1 MKNDVSF
8 RIERYRRIIDVSLDL
23 ASTLDLNE
31 LLKRINRLAVELTN
45 AEASSILL
53 YDERKNQLY
62 FAVADNP
69 ETEAALSSVVVPPES
84 IAGWVATHREAVF
97 VPDVQQDQRFFRN
110 VEQMLNF
117 QTRSI
122 MATPMLIKGRL
133 IGVLETL
140 NKQNGPFTEEDLEM
154 LMVLSAQAAVAI
166 ENSRLFQQGDL
177 INELVHEI
185 RTPLSSISTISY
197 LLQRPDVSET
207 QRQELASMIQK
218 EIERLNGLTNTFLD
232 YSRLES
238 GRMRF
243 TPTPFDLSGL
253 IEECVRIV
261 SPQAI
266 EKGVRLEKELA
277 ANLPIF
283 NGDRDKLKQ
292 VLLNLLSNAIK
303 YNRPR
308 GDVTLKLWRNEK
320 TLFISVSDTGVG
332 IPPED
337 LPHIGERFFR
347 AGNVERKVT
356 GTGLGLSICKHIV
369 EAHAGQMQVSSQINQ
384 GTTFTIELPLKDPA

>member
-1 MKNDVSF
+1 MTDPVSS

-31 LLKRINRLAVELTN
+31 LLKRINRLAVELTE

-84 IAGWVATHREAVF
+84 IAGWVATHHEPVF

-110 VEQMLNF
+110 VEQLLKF

-133 IGVLETL
+133 IGVLEAL
-140 NKQNGPFTEEDLEM
+140 NKSNGPFTENDLEM

-185 RTPLSSISTISY
+185 RTPLSSINTISY
-197 LLQRPDVSET
+197 LLQRPEVADS
-207 QRQELASMIQK
+207 QRQELGGMIQK
-218 EIERLNGLTNTFLD
+218 EVERLNGLTNTFLD

-243 TPTPFDLSGL
+243 TSTPFDLAAL
-253 IEECVRIV
+253 MEECIRIV
-261 SPQAI
+261 SPQAV
-266 EKGVRLEKELA
+266 EKGVRLQTETA
-277 ANLPIF
+277 AGLPMF
-283 NGDRDKLKQ
+283 YGDRDKLKQ

-308 GDVTLKLWRNEK
+308 GDVNLNLWQEPEN
-320 TLFISVSDTGVG
+320 FCISVSDTGVG

-356 GTGLGLSICKHIV
+356 GTGLGLSICKHII
-369 EAHAGQMQVSSQINQ
+369 EAHAGQMQVSSQINL
-384 GTTFTIELPLKDPA
+384 GTTFTIKLPIQPGD

>member
-1 MKNDVSF
+1 MTNDFSSRV
-8 RIERYRRIIDVSLDL
+8 ERYRRVIDVSLDL

-62 FAVADNP
+62 FAVADKP
-69 ETEAALSSVVVPPES
+69 EIEAALSSVIVPSES
-84 IAGWVATHREAVF
+84 IAGWVATHRQAAF

-117 QTRSI
+117 QTHSI

-133 IGVLETL
+133 IGVLEAL

-185 RTPLSSISTISY
+185 RTPLSSINTISY

-207 QRQELASMIQK
+207 QRQELSSMIQK
-218 EIERLNGLTNTFLD
+218 EVQRLNDLTNTFLD

-243 TPTPFDLSGL
+243 ASAPFDLAGL

-261 SPQAI
+261 SPQAV
-266 EKGVRLEKELA
+266 EKGVRLEKELTP
-277 ANLPIF
+277 NLPTF
-283 NGDRDKLKQ
+283 DGDRDKLKQ

-308 GDVTLKLWRNEK
+308 GDVTLKLWSNQEI
-320 TLFISVSDTGVG
+320 FSISVSDTGVG

-347 AGNVERKVT
+347 AGNVERKIT

-369 EAHAGQMQVSSQINQ
+369 EAHAGQMHVTSQINQ
-384 GTTFTIELPLKDPA
+384 GTTFTIELPMKRPA

>member
-1 MKNDVSF
+1 MTDPVSS

-31 LLKRINRLAVELTN
+31 LLKRINRLAVELTE

-84 IAGWVATHREAVF
+84 IAGWVATHHEPVF

-110 VEQMLNF
+110 VEQLLKF

-133 IGVLETL
+133 IGVLEAL
-140 NKQNGPFTEEDLEM
+140 NKSNGPFTENDLEM

-185 RTPLSSISTISY
+185 RTPLSSINTISY
-197 LLQRPDVSET
+197 LLQRPEVADS
-207 QRQELASMIQK
+207 QRQELGGMIQK
-218 EIERLNGLTNTFLD
+218 EVERLNGLTNTFLD

-243 TPTPFDLSGL
+243 TSTPFDLAAL
-253 IEECVRIV
+253 MEECIRIV
-261 SPQAI
+261 SPQAV
-266 EKGVRLEKELA
+266 EKGVRLQNETA
-277 ANLPIF
+277 AGLPMF
-283 NGDRDKLKQ
+283 YGDRDKLKQ

-308 GDVTLKLWRNEK
+308 GDVNLNLWQEPEN
-320 TLFISVSDTGVG
+320 FCISVSDTGVG

-356 GTGLGLSICKHIV
+356 GTGLGLSICKHII
-369 EAHAGQMQVSSQINQ
+369 EAHAGQMQVSSQINL
-384 GTTFTIELPLKDPA
+384 GTTFTIKLPIQPGD